1 MDPVSILAAVN
12 GLAQLARAITPMA
25 IEVMETMKSEDRE
38 QIDKALAELQAA
50 NDVLHARV
58 QSKLRGT

>member
-1 MDPVSILAAVN
+1 MDPVSIVAAVN
-12 GLAQLARAITPMA
+12 AVAQLAKALTPVALEAMD
-25 IEVMETMKSEDRE
+25 TLKSEDRDA
-38 QIDKALAELQAA
+38 IDKALAELQAA